1 LQQVYDERNRLV
13 ALAVV
18 LACEAGYRV
27 GLLDDADEPDWP
39 VLAIEL
45 PTGQVAWPVPQD
57 VANLLSE
64 VEEVEV
70 TRFVCD
76 GHDGAAQAQRIER
89 FIQSRPQRRTA
100 RAARRP
106 WMSWPSR
113 WPPMPLRWSG

>member
-1 LQQVYDERNRLV
+1 MSEVHVAVEQGALQQVYDERNRLV

-27 GLLDDADEPDWP
+27 GLIDDADEPDWP

-89 FIQSRPQRRTA
+89 FIQAETWPDGADSGE
-100 RAARRP
+100 AADDDA
-106 WMSWPSR
+106 
-113 WPPMPLRWSG
+113 